1 MPTAITMI
9 VGICIGSGI
18 FFKSDN
24 VLVATNG
31 NVMLGVVSFVLGAF
45 SIIFGG
51 LAISEL
57 ASRTDKPG
65 GLVTYAEEFVSSRF
79 ASAVGWFQTFVYIP
93 GLCCV
98 VAWAAGLY
106 TCQLFGWQI
115 ENQFELEVG
124 LGVIFIIVCF
134 IYNVLSPKFG
144 GFFQNASTVIK
155 LIPLLLIAVGGL
167 IFGDPV
173 TNFTTTSAVTAGT
186 ASSGNSVMST
196 IALVIAAVGPVAFSY
211 DGWVVSTTIAHEVKN
226 SKKNLPRALVV
237 GPLFVL
243 IVYVLYFVG
252 VSSFLGPEKV
262 IELGD
267 DSVAAIFNQWVG
279 PIGAKLLLTFVV
291 ISVMGTLNGI
301 ILGYIRLP
309 YSLALRG
316 DMMPG
321 SKHLSK
327 MNKKIN
333 MPINSAIL
341 GCVMC
346 VSWLLLHY
354 ITTKRGTL
362 GNSDVTEISI
372 ISSYVLYSILYIQVF
387 RMWCLGKVKGVLRG
401 VVVPILAIVGAL
413 FMLAGGVQNP
423 QFVYYLLFCLS
434 FLLLGMIYYE
444 YLKNHK
450 NKS

>member
-1 MPTAITMI
+1 MI

-31 NVMLGVVSFVLGAF
+31 NVMLGVLAFVIGAF

-106 TCQLFGWQI
+106 TCQLFGWQV
-115 ENQFELEVG
+115 EHQFEFEVL
-124 LGVIFIIVCF
+124 LGCIFIIICF
-134 IYNVLSPKFG
+134 VYNVISPRFG

-155 LIPLLLIAVGGL
+155 LIPLLLIAFGGL

-173 TNFTTTSAVTAGT
+173 TNFTTTSIAASETAAG
-186 ASSGNSVMST
+186 GNSFLSVVT
-196 IALVIAAVGPVAFSY
+196 LVLASVGPVAFSY
-211 DGWVVSTTIAHEVKN
+211 DGWVVSTTIAHEVKD
-226 SKKNLPRALVV
+226 SKKNLPRALII
-237 GPLFVL
+237 GPLFVM

-252 VSSFLGPEKV
+252 VSSFIGPEKV
-262 IELGD
+262 MELGD
-267 DSVAAIFNQWVG
+267 DSVVAIFNQWVG

-321 SKHLSK
+321 SKTLSK

-333 MPINSAIL
+333 MPLNSAIL

-346 VSWLLLHY
+346 LLWLSLHY
-354 ITTKRGTL
+354 VTTKKGLL

-372 ISSYVLYSILYIQVF
+372 ISSYFLYSILYFQVF
-387 RMWCLGKVKGVLRG
+387 RMWRAGRVKGVLRG
-401 VVVPILAIVGAL
+401 IIVPVMAIVGAL
-413 FMLAGGVQNP
+413 IMLAGGVRNP

-434 FLLLGMIYYE
+434 FLLFGMIYYE
-444 YLKNHK
+444 YLKNRK
-450 NKS
+450 KKS

>member
-1 MPTAITMI
+1 MI

-31 NVMLGVVSFVLGAF
+31 NVLLGVVAFVLGAF

-57 ASRTDKPG
+57 AARTDKPG

-98 VAWAAGLY
+98 VAWAAGY
-106 TCQLFGWQI
+106 YACQLFGWQF
-115 ENQFELEVG
+115 EKQFEFEIL
-124 LGVIFIIVCF
+124 LGFIFTLVCF
-134 IYNVLSPKFG
+134 VYNTLSPRFG
-144 GFFQNASTVIK
+144 GFFQNAATAIK
-155 LIPLLLIAVGGL
+155 LIPLLLVAVGGL

-173 TNFTTTSAVTAGT
+173 SNFTTTAVTAPEAAAGGSSF
-186 ASSGNSVMST
+186 AS
-196 IALVIAAVGPVAFSY
+196 IAALLIAAVGPVAFSY
-211 DGWVVSTTIAHEVKN
+211 DGWVVSTTIAHEVKD

-252 VSSFLGPEKV
+252 VSSFLGAEKV
-262 IELGD
+262 MELGD
-267 DSVAAIFNQWVG
+267 DSVAAIFSRWVG
-279 PIGAKLLLTFVV
+279 PIGAKILLTFVV

-321 SKHLSK
+321 SKSLIK

-333 MPINSAIL
+333 MPLNSAIL
-341 GCVMC
+341 GFVMC
-346 VSWLLLHY
+346 SFWLLLHY
-354 ITTKRGTL
+354 VTTKKGIL

-372 ISSYVLYSILYIQVF
+372 ISSYFLYCILYFQVF
-387 RMWCLGKVKGVLRG
+387 RLWKKGEIKSVLRG
-401 VVVPILAIVGAL
+401 IIVPFFAIIGAL

-434 FLLLGMIYYE
+434 FLLFGMIYYE
-444 YLKNHK
+444 YLKK
-450 NKS
+450 KEKKLNK